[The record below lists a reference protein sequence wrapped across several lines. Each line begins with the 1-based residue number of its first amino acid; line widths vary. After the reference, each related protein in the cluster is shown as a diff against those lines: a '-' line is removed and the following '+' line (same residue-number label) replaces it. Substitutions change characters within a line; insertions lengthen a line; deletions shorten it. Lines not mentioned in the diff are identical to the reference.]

1 MIGVVNVVEEPEVEE
16 LHLFS
21 LDLIT
26 HLKLHGFYP
35 HLENV
40 RVLGHPLFLLL
51 SDQAELAHLF
61 QVVSILLL
69 LPILLL
75 QLNEQF
81 HVLSREIFVPQDA
94 ETLL

>member
-35 HLENV
+35 HLEDV
-40 RVLGHPLFLLL
+40 RVLSHPLFLLV
-51 SDQAELAHLF
+51 SDQAELTQLL
-61 QVVSILLL
+61 QIVSVLLL

-81 HVLSREIFVPQDA
+81 HVLSREIFVPQD
-94 ETLL
+94 T